1 METPEILKL
10 MHNSYGLIVVL
21 RDIILNLDDSKLN
34 EREFTG
40 LIALVEAIEQ
50 NIYSVKSGLEYL
62 CTLEK

>member
-10 MHNSYGLIVVL
+10 MHDSYGLIVVL

-50 NIYSVKSGLEYL
+50 EYL
-62 CTLEK
+62 

>member
-10 MHNSYGLIVVL
+10 MHDSYGLIVVL

-34 EREFTG
+34 KREFTG

-50 NIYSVKSGLEYL
+50 NIYNVKSGLEYS

>member
-10 MHNSYGLIVVL
+10 MHDSYGLIVVL

-50 NIYSVKSGLEYL
+50 NIYNVKSGLEYS